1 MLDCTKHRLSKPAG
15 ETTSSPAS
23 GFAFGCLQLRLGPVP
38 DRPSTGKM
46 QGSKARIVAV
56 YRLGGH
62 LGRPPPL
69 TNKCSHLERRTSWS
83 MAVGQCT
90 HSPHNPF
97 GSAVSS
103 LVLGRGLRHCRGG
116 APPARQ
122 NLLQKMDLRLPPPS
136 GAQFDKGG
144 FVLLESGGACKV
156 DPF

>member
-1 MLDCTKHRLSKPAG
+1 MLDCTKHRLCKPAG
-15 ETTSSPAS
+15 EATGSPAS
-23 GFAFGCLQLRLGPVP
+23 GFAFGCLQRRLGPVP

-69 TNKCSHLERRTSWS
+69 TSKLQSSGEEDKQDYGCRVMHTLS
-83 MAVGQCT
+83 T
-90 HSPHNPF
+90 HPF
-97 GSAVSS
+97 GSAVSR
-103 LVLGRGLRHCRGG
+103 LVLGRGLRHSRGG